1 MLYCC
6 LQFIVLCSQIFD
18 PSLYIMILTRSYHRL
33 YDLRV
38 TELNLFLHR
47 GAFFPSEN
55 FSDPEILDIL
65 VTLGL
70 KKTLGT
76 AGLLD
81 CARSVSMLYE
91 SRDSEALILARRLLS
106 CLNSLSLKLSYA
118 EESEHSAGTTGYQES
133 APPGDEEDL
142 SISGSVESLSNSLNA
157 HSVVNNLVGDMCGED
172 FWLGLRSISWCP
184 VYTDPPVEVL
194 PWLASVQTIAAPATT
209 RTKSHMWMV
218 SSKLHILDGECSK
231 YLQQKLG
238 WLDPLPVDVL
248 SAQLVG
254 LSNSYHELRLHH
266 DAELRKQIP
275 LIYSQLQNYVK
286 SGELALLQS
295 SLIGVKWVWIG
306 DDFVAPDVL
315 AFDSPVK
322 FSPYIYVVPSE
333 LSIFQD
339 LLLALGVRHNFDV
352 TDYINVLKRLQND
365 VKGGTLSSDQ
375 LNFVQCVLETI
386 ADKYVE
392 GSGLE
397 NHSEILVPDSTG
409 VLMGAGDLV
418 YNDAPWMETNSLV
431 GKRFA
436 HSSISFD
443 LANRLGIQSLRSLSL
458 VSKELTKDV
467 PCMDYSKILELLES
481 HGNYEFLLFDLLEL
495 ADCCK
500 AKKLH
505 LIFDK
510 REHPRQSLL
519 QHNLGNQLWICTL
532 I

>member
-1 MLYCC
+1 MLH
-6 LQFIVLCSQIFD
+6 
-18 PSLYIMILTRSYHRL
+18 HRL
-33 YDLRV
+33 YDPRV
-38 TELNLFLHR
+38 PEMKLFLHE

-55 FSDPEILDIL
+55 FSDPEILEIL

-70 KKTLGT
+70 RQTLGI

-81 CARSVSMLYE
+81 CARSVSMLHE
-91 SRDSEALILARRLLS
+91 SRDSEALMLARRLLS
-106 CLNSLSLKLSYA
+106 CLNALSLKLSYA
-118 EESEHSAGTTGYQES
+118 EDSEHSADTTESQEN
-133 APPGDEEDL
+133 ALPGDEEEKC
-142 SISGSVESLSNSLNA
+142 SVYGSVDLLSNALNV
-157 HSVVNNLVGDMCGED
+157 HSVVNNLVDDMSRED
-172 FWLGLRSISWCP
+172 FWSDLRCLSWCP
-184 VYTDPPVEVL
+184 VYSDPPVEGL
-194 PWLASVQTIAAPATT
+194 PWLVSAQTIAAPVTT
-209 RTKSHMWMV
+209 RPKSQMWLV

-231 YLQQKLG
+231 YLQYKLG
-238 WLDPLPVDVL
+238 WMDPLPVVIL

-254 LSNSYHELRLHH
+254 LCNSYNEIRLHY
-266 DAELRKQIP
+266 DAELKKQIP
-275 LIYSQLQNYVK
+275 LIYSQLQNYIK
-286 SGELALLQS
+286 TGDLAFLKS
-295 SLIGVKWVWIG
+295 SLDGIKWVWIG

-352 TDYINVLKRLQND
+352 SDYIDVLKRLQND
-365 VKGGTLSSDQ
+365 VKGDTLSTDQ

-386 ADKYVE
+386 ADNYLE

-397 NHSEILVPDSTG
+397 NPNMLLIPDSTG
-409 VLMGAGDLV
+409 VLIGAADLV
-418 YNDAPWMETNSLV
+418 YNDAPWMETNSIV
-431 GKRFA
+431 GKRFV
-436 HSSISFD
+436 HSSISYD

-458 VSKELTKDV
+458 VSKELTKDF
-467 PCMDYSKILELLES
+467 PCMDYNKICELLES

-519 QHNLGNQLWICTL
+519 QHNLGNQLWIYTL
-532 I
+532 A

>member
-1 MLYCC
+1 
-6 LQFIVLCSQIFD
+6 
-18 PSLYIMILTRSYHRL
+18 
-33 YDLRV
+33 
-38 TELNLFLHR
+38 
-47 GAFFPSEN
+47 
-55 FSDPEILDIL
+55 
-65 VTLGL
+65 
-70 KKTLGT
+70 
-76 AGLLD
+76 
-81 CARSVSMLYE
+81 MLYE
-91 SRDSEALILARRLLS
+91 SRDSEALIFSRRLLS
-106 CLNSLSLKLSYA
+106 CLNALLLKLSYA
-118 EESEHSAGTTGYQES
+118 EEGGHSADTTEYQES
-133 APPGDEEDL
+133 APPRDEEEDL
-142 SISGSVESLSNSLNA
+142 SICVSVDSLSKALNVHSL
-157 HSVVNNLVGDMCGED
+157 VNNLVDDISGED

-184 VYTDPPVEVL
+184 VYFDPPIEVL
-194 PWLASVQTIAAPATT
+194 PWLASAHTIAAPTTT
-209 RTKSHMWMV
+209 RPQSQMWMV

-231 YLQQKLG
+231 NLQHKLG
-238 WLDPLPVDVL
+238 WLDSLPVDVL

-254 LSNSYHELRLHH
+254 LSNRYDELRLHH

-275 LIYSQLQNYVK
+275 LIYSQLQSYTK
-286 SGELALLQS
+286 SGELALLKS
-295 SLIGVKWVWIG
+295 SLNGVKWVWIG
-306 DDFVAPDVL
+306 DDFVTPDVL

-352 TDYINVLKRLQND
+352 TDYISVLKRLQND

-386 ADKYVE
+386 ADNYTQ
-392 GSGLE
+392 GFGLE
-397 NHSEILVPDSTG
+397 SPSKVLIPDSTG
-409 VLMGAGDLV
+409 VLMSATDVV

-431 GKRFA
+431 GKRFV

-458 VSKELTKDV
+458 VSKELTKDF

-510 REHPRQSLL
+510 REHSCQSLL
-519 QHNLGNQLWICTL
+519 QHNLGNMLWIYSFNLAIL
-532 I
+532 IISNYK